1 MIDTE
6 PQVPSNV
13 PRLRKLMGVAAIF
26 YVLAAA
32 LFIAKVFSDLPNL
45 LMLLGVGLIVI
56 GIYFNVR
63 AMAEMRR

>member
-1 MIDTE
+1 MATF
-6 PQVPSNV
+6 
-13 PRLRKLMGVAAIF
+13 F
-26 YVLAAA
+26 YFLAAA
-32 LFIAKVFSDLPNL
+32 LFIAKVFSDLPNV

>member
-13 PRLRKLMGVAAIF
+13 ARLRKLMGVATIF